1 MPKNTPS
8 YKHMWLYRTGLKIE
22 VSQNFID
29 KFIEIYNDLLTK
41 RQWKEEPKKIDDN
54 TARFMVGSII
64 ESIIYCLDFGLD
76 VWINRCMVFVQKTLD
91 KRQYNRYNEKCTVQE
106 DLRWITIRP
115 IQSMIRKIKYKMN
128 ENNVE
133 YNKFLQQKTENHKK
147 IKDYYKEFYAK
158 EEDWWQPE
166 D

>member
-29 KFIEIYNDLLTK
+29 KFIEIYNDLLKK
-41 RQWKEEPKKIDDN
+41 RKWKEESKEIDEN

-64 ESIIYCLDFGLD
+64 EAIIYILDFGYD
-76 VWINRCMVFVQKTLD
+76 VWINRCMVFLQKTLD
-91 KRQYNRYNEKCTVQE
+91 KRQYNRYDDKCTVKE
-106 DLRWITIRP
+106 NLKWVTIKP
-115 IQSMIRKIKYKMN
+115 IQSIIRKIKYKIN
-128 ENNVE
+128 ENNLE

-147 IKDYYKEFYAK
+147 IKEYYKEFYAQ
-158 EEDWWQPE
+158 ENWWKSE
-166 D
+166 H